1 MEIKSP
7 GGAKLIVVAGINLAA
22 AVAVAWIS
30 GVWWLALVVV
40 LAAGL
45 GIALLL
51 SQQDA
56 SVSASGA
63 QKKPLVDNLGATRE
77 LLSYLNQETGKEFS
91 NVRSENAQVKDIL
104 TDAIDKLVNSF
115 TELERQTKRQQDL
128 AGVISGADAATQD
141 GKEVNFNTLFRD
153 IEKTLAT
160 LIDGIVR
167 NSTDATRL
175 SESMAQAQQQF
186 HNIQAMLHD
195 VRKIA
200 DQTNLLAVNASVEA
214 ARAGAA
220 GKGFAVV
227 AGEVRNLS
235 IRSNRFS
242 EQIYSSVKGIASSL
256 EQVEESIKKVATSSE
271 DLATTQQERVDTI
284 LEQTRSFHTRVDESA
299 AEIGDIS
306 RSVSQQVGSA
316 VTSLQFQDMA
326 TQVVDTVTRRVDALD
341 HLLDSLAALEVELS
355 TEESASLN
363 QQQQHMLKL
372 QRMLQEA
379 NRLVRD
385 SQHNPVTQ
393 KSMDEGDIELF

>member
-1 MEIKSP
+1 MGAQSP
-7 GGAKLIVVAGINLAA
+7 GRAKLLVASGLNLGAA
-22 AVAVAWIS
+22 AAVAWIS

-40 LAAGL
+40 AAAVAGMIL
-45 GIALLL
+45 IL
-51 SQQDA
+51 SRGNASDA
-56 SVSASGA
+56 NAG
-63 QKKPLVDNLGATRE
+63 KGEPLVDNLGATRD
-77 LLSYLNQETGKEFS
+77 LLGYLNQETGSEF
-91 NVRSENAQVKDIL
+91 NNIRSENVQVKDIL
-104 TDAIDKLVNSF
+104 SDAIDKLVNSF
-115 TELERQTKRQQDL
+115 TELERQTQRQQDL
-128 AGVISGADAATQD
+128 AATISGTGGDAQQ
-141 GKEVNFNTLFRD
+141 GEQVNFNTLFRD
-153 IEKTLAT
+153 IDETLAT
-160 LIDGIVR
+160 LIDAIVK
-167 NSTDATRL
+167 NSSDATRL

-186 HNIQAMLHD
+186 QNIQAMLHD

-227 AGEVRNLS
+227 AEEVRNLS

-242 EQIYSSVKGIASSL
+242 EQIYSSVQGIASSL
-256 EQVEESIKKVATSSE
+256 GQVEESIKKVATSSE
-271 DLATTQQERVDTI
+271 AIASTQQGRVDTI
-284 LEQTRSFHTRVDESA
+284 LDQTRSFHTRVNESA

-306 RSVSQQVGSA
+306 RSVSHQVGSA

-326 TQVVDTVTRRVDALD
+326 TQIVDTVTRRVDAMD
-341 HLLDSLAALEVELS
+341 NLLDSLAELEVEL
-355 TEESASLN
+355 TPEESATLN

-372 QRMLQEA
+372 QHMLQEA

>member
-1 MEIKSP
+1 
-7 GGAKLIVVAGINLAA
+7 
-22 AVAVAWIS
+22 
-30 GVWWLALVVV
+30 
-40 LAAGL
+40 
-45 GIALLL
+45 
-51 SQQDA
+51 
-56 SVSASGA
+56 
-63 QKKPLVDNLGATRE
+63 VDNLGATRE
-77 LLSYLNQETGKEFS
+77 LLGYLNQETGNEFS
-91 NVRSENAQVKDIL
+91 NIRSENTQVKDIL
-104 TDAIDKLVNSF
+104 SDAIDKLVNSF

-128 AGVISGADAATQD
+128 AATISGTGSETQD
-141 GKEVNFNTLFRD
+141 GQQVNFNTLFRD
-153 IEKTLAT
+153 IEQTLAA
-160 LIDGIVR
+160 LIDGIVK

-271 DLATTQQERVDTI
+271 DLASTQQGHVDTI

-306 RSVSQQVGSA
+306 RSVSHQVGSA

-326 TQVVDTVTRRVDALD
+326 TQVVDTVTRRVDAMD
-341 HLLDSLAALEVELS
+341 NLLDSLAALEVELS
-355 TEESASLN
+355 PEESTNLN

-379 NRLVRD
+379 NRLVRE